1 MADNVKVTVNPDR
14 LRLNPGENGEIDIT
28 ITNVSNVVDVFYT
41 EMEGLD
47 ASWVRLDVDAV
58 SIMPNDAINGILT
71 IQPPRSSATA
81 AQTYTAIIKV
91 ASRSDPSQ
99 QLSVPVVVDVEPFYS
114 FEVDLRPQKASGA
127 RGFYTLSIDNA
138 SNVPLDF
145 NIEGRDQEDLCRFFY
160 EPHQRPNVP
169 AGEKLDVSLLADPRQ
184 RPMLGRPKNYTFTLT
199 TTPEQG
205 TSEPVINTG
214 ILEATPRI
222 TVKRLRVP
230 NITRPTRSRLINRA
244 RLRPGQSVDDIPGS
258 SPGQRNKWA
267 WIAYGALALLVV
279 VLLICL
285 MVVLLNRGDGVSGRF
300 ELKAG
305 SEISYPVKLPGT
317 GPSLIEATSE
327 WKGDSGA
334 LDLILTSPDGTSVET
349 MTVIPDARKVTFTID
364 SGEVSQGV
372 SGWVFTVQNV
382 STGGDAQGEFK
393 LEFSEIE

>member
-81 AQTYTAIIKV
+81 AQTYTAIVKV
-91 ASRSDPSQ
+91 ASRSDPSLQ
-99 QLSVPVVVDVEPFYS
+99 QSVPVVVDVEPFYS
-114 FEVDLRPQKASGA
+114 FEVDLRPQKATGA
-127 RGFYTLSIDNA
+127 KGFYTLSIDNA

-169 AGEKLDVSLLADPRQ
+169 AGEKLDISLLTDPGQ
-184 RPMLGRPKNYTFTLT
+184 RPMWGRPKNYTFTLT
-199 TTPEQG
+199 TSPEQG
-205 TSEPVINTG
+205 TSEPVISTG
-214 ILEATPRI
+214 VLEVPPRI

-230 NITRPTRSRLINRA
+230 NITRPTRSRLINRS
-244 RLRPGQSVDDIPGS
+244 RLRPGQSVDDIPNA
-258 SPGQRNKWA
+258 SPWWWNKWA
-267 WIAYGALALLVV
+267 WIACGALAV
-279 VLLICL
+279 VLLIWL
-285 MVVLLNRGDGVSGRF
+285 LVVLLSPGDGVSGRF
-300 ELKAG
+300 VLKSG
-305 SEISYPVKLPGT
+305 NEISYPITLPT
-317 GPSLIEATSE
+317 ADPSLIEATAE

-334 LDLILTSPDGTSVET
+334 LDLILSSPDGSSVET
-349 MTVIPDARKVTFTID
+349 LTVTPDARKVTFIID
-364 SGEVSQGV
+364 STEVNQGV
-372 SGWVFTVQNV
+372 SNWVFTVQN
-382 STGGDAQGEFK
+382 SSAQGELLGEFK
-393 LEFSEIE
+393 LKFSKID